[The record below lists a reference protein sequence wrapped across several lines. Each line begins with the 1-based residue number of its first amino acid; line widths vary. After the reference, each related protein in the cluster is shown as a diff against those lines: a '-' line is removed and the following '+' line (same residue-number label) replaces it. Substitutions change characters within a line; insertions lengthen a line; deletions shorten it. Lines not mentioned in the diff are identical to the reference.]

1 MVNDVRIGLLGLG
14 TVGAGVVKL
23 LDSHRALLEERAGC
37 RLTLARIADLDV
49 RSPREGLDLSALPL
63 TADAQAV
70 LGDPSIQ
77 VVVELIGGLEPARTF
92 ILRALGAGKHV
103 ITANKALLAHHGPE
117 LYEEARRRGVHL
129 AFEAAVAGGIPL
141 IRAVKEGLVAN
152 RILSLF
158 GIVNGTCNYILT
170 KMTDEGLDF
179 GMVLKEAQA
188 HGYAEADPTFDI
200 EGNDTAHKL
209 QILVALAFRTFVGL
223 KDIHTEGITR
233 VSAQDIGYARELG
246 YRIKLLAIAKAT
258 AGGVEA
264 RVHPTM
270 IAASSPLAAVSGVF
284 NAVFI
289 TGDAVG
295 DLMFYGRGAGQL
307 PTASAVWSDT
317 VEIARRIAHGI
328 ATTGLELPAAGAVAL
343 PVRPMESVRTCY
355 YLRVMAQDR
364 PGVLSK
370 VTGILGDHDISIA
383 SVIQKGR
390 ATAEAVP
397 VVLMTHEAQERDM
410 RAALVAIDRLA
421 DVPLP
426 TTMIRVE
433 PPEGSAPSSGSGE
446 RA

>member
-1 MVNDVRIGLLGLG
+1 MSDVRIGLLGLG

-23 LDSHRALLEERAGC
+23 LDSRRALLEERAGC
-37 RLTLARIADLDV
+37 RLTLAGVADLDTT
-49 RSPREGLDLSALPL
+49 SPREGIELSALPL
-63 TADAQAV
+63 TKDAQSLLA
-70 LGDPSIQ
+70 DPSIH
-77 VVVELIGGLEPARTF
+77 VIIELIGGLEPARTF
-92 ILRALGAGKHV
+92 ILKALAAGKHV
-103 ITANKALLAHHGPE
+103 VTANKALLAHHGTE
-117 LYEEARRRGVHL
+117 LYEEARRRGVYL

-152 RILSLF
+152 RILSVF
-158 GIVNGTCNYILT
+158 GILNGTCNYILT

-209 QILVALAFRTFVGL
+209 QILIALAFRSFVDL
-223 KDIHTEGITR
+223 KHIHTEGITR
-233 VSAQDIGYARELG
+233 VTAQDIGYARELG

-258 AGGVEA
+258 SHGLEA

-270 IAASSPLAAVSGVF
+270 IAAGSPLAAVSGVF
-284 NAVFI
+284 NAVFV

-307 PTASAVWSDT
+307 PTASAVWSDA
-317 VEIARRIAHGI
+317 VEIARRIAHGV
-328 ATTGLELPAAGAVAL
+328 AATGLELPSAGPGAL
-343 PVRPMESVRTCY
+343 GAQPMEMVRTCY

-397 VVLMTHEAQERDM
+397 IVLMTHEAQERDM
-410 RAALVAIDRLA
+410 RAALAAIDRLP
-421 DVPLP
+421 DIPLP

-433 PPEGSAPSSGSGE
+433 
-446 RA
+446 